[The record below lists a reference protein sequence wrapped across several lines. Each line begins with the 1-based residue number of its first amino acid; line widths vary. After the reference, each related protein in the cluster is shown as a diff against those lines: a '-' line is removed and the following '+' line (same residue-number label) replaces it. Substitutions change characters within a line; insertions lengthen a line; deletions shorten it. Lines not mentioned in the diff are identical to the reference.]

1 MRGKEEGKGERV
13 EEGGVGKV
21 VERKSEGWG
30 GGGRKQ
36 VLLCKVMLMRV
47 TCGTHLNFS
56 RVRLHVRSLH
66 STTAASHFCLCS
78 LSLMRSAKVE

>member
-1 MRGKEEGKGERV
+1 MRGRKEGKGERV

-21 VERKSEGWG
+21 VERKSEG

-36 VLLCKVMLMRV
+36 VLLCKVMSMRV
-47 TCGTHLNFS
+47 TCCTHLNFS
-56 RVRLHVRSLH
+56 RVRLHVRPLH

-78 LSLMRSAKVE
+78 LSLMRSAEVE